1 MVLVD
6 SSAWIESLR
15 RNGDM
20 RVKLAIEGLLEA
32 YEAQWCSPVR
42 LEVLGGAR
50 LEERAL
56 LGKRFSVI
64 PYRPSREEDW
74 DRAVALAWRLRGK
87 GLTVPWLDVLIA
99 SIAMHDGVRLYAID
113 AHFQEIAKHSSL
125 RLYRPGYGGSYN
137 DVDDG

>member
-15 RNGDM
+15 RKGDL

-50 LEERAL
+50 PEERAR
-56 LGKRFSVI
+56 LGEHFSVI
-64 PYRPSREEDW
+64 PYRPCREDDW
-74 DRAVALAWRLRGK
+74 ERAVALAWRLRGK
-87 GLTVPWLDVLIA
+87 GLTVPWVDVLIA
-99 SIAMHDGVRLYAID
+99 AIAIHDGTRLYAID
-113 AHFQEIAKHSSL
+113 AHFEEISRLSGL
-125 RLYRPGYGGSYN
+125 LLYRPGYGGSFN
-137 DVDDG
+137 DIDDG

>member
-15 RNGDM
+15 RDGDL

-32 YEAQWCSPVR
+32 YEAQWCAPVR

-50 LEERAL
+50 VEERAR
-56 LGKRFSVI
+56 LGELFAVI
-64 PYRPSREEDW
+64 PYRPCREDDW
-74 DRAVALAWRLRGK
+74 ERAIALAWKLRGR

-99 SIAMHDGVRLYAID
+99 GMAIHDGVRLYAID
-113 AHFQEIAKHSSL
+113 AHFQKIADLSGL
-125 RLYRPGYGGSYN
+125 RLYRPGYGGSFN
-137 DVDDG
+137 AGADA

>member
-20 RVKLAIEGLLEA
+20 RVKLAVEGLLEA

-50 LEERAL
+50 LEERAH

-64 PYRPSREEDW
+64 PYRPCREDDW

-99 SIAMHDGVRLYAID
+99 AIAIHDVVRLYTID
-113 AHFQEIAKHSSL
+113 AHFHEIAKHTGL
-125 RLYRPGYGGSYN
+125 LLYRPGYGGSFN
-137 DVDDG
+137 DMDDG

>member
-20 RVKLAIEGLLEA
+20 GVKLAVEGLLEA

-50 LEERAL
+50 LEERAH

-64 PYRPSREEDW
+64 PYRPYREEDW
-74 DRAVALAWRLRGK
+74 DNAVALAWRLRSR
-87 GLTVPWLDVLIA
+87 GLILPWLDVLIA
-99 SIAMHDGVRLYAID
+99 AIAIQDGVRLYAVD
-113 AHFQEIAKHSSL
+113 AHFREIAKHSVL
-125 RLYRPGYGGSYN
+125 LLYRPGYGGSFN
-137 DVDDG
+137 PDDDG

>member
-20 RVKLAIEGLLEA
+20 RVKLAVEGLLEA

-50 LEERAL
+50 IEERSR
-56 LGKRFSVI
+56 LGAHFSVI
-64 PYRPSREEDW
+64 PFRPCREDDW
-74 DRAVALAWRLRGK
+74 DRAVALAWRLRAK

-99 SIAMHDGVRLYAID
+99 SIAIHDRVRLYAID
-113 AHFQEIAKHSSL
+113 SHFQEIARHSGL
-125 RLYRPGYGGSYN
+125 LLYRPGYGGSFN